1 MGRRTRENGT
11 QPEGAH
17 EAIWIAAYAMGLA
30 SAKRRVETCLRE
42 LVQAAE
48 GEPQRLR
55 QACDRLRELEGFDPD
70 LREQAELLLN
80 TCVERADWMGLVDA
94 GITDDGV
101 IERLDA
107 LEENAGEH
115 RSTA

>member
-1 MGRRTRENGT
+1 MGRRMRADGAR
-11 QPEGAH
+11 PEGPY
-17 EAIWIAAYAMGLA
+17 EANWIAAYAMGLA

-55 QACDRLRELEGFDPD
+55 QACDRLRELEQFDKD
-70 LREQAELLLN
+70 LREQAELLLT
-80 TCVERADWMGLVDA
+80 TCVERAARQDLVD
-94 GITDDGV
+94 DV
-101 IERLDA
+101 LERLDA
-107 LEENAGEH
+107 LEDANGEE